1 MRLRKYALIIS
12 VMTIAAPLTLTAAT
26 ADVQSGHDCSDGMP
40 TGALA
45 KLPAPLSKWGRVI
58 CTPIGQVMMAKED
71 WVWIMP
77 DASGL
82 VFVPSQVVDTEP
94 KEVGNEAYFTKVE
107 MIQAKGAEFDQAYN
121 TFHIGFDE
129 KEVKPDAYRVNL
141 TTVSG
146 KQIEMFF
153 FDYDTYAWGMSCPDN
168 KCDPETRFMII
179 SKKVRP
185 EPRQP
190 AI

>member
-1 MRLRKYALIIS
+1 LAISAL
-12 VMTIAAPLTLTAAT
+12 TIAAPLTFASAA
-26 ADVQSGHDCSDGMP
+26 APNEGHDCSAGMP
-40 TGALA
+40 DGALA
-45 KLPAPLSKWGRVI
+45 KLPTPLSKWGRVI
-58 CTPIGQVMMAKED
+58 CTPIGQVLMSKED

-82 VFVPSQVVDTEP
+82 VFVPSQIVETQP
-94 KEVGNEAYFTKVE
+94 KEVGNEAYFTKADV
-107 MIQAKGAEFDQAYN
+107 IQAKGAEFDQAYN

-129 KEVKPDAYRVNL
+129 KEVKPDAYRVDL
-141 TTVSG
+141 TSMSG
-146 KQIEMFF
+146 KQIRMFF
-153 FDYDTYAWGMSCPDN
+153 FDYDTYAWGMSCPEN

-179 SKKVRP
+179 SKTHRP